1 MSTRTEKPPAARP
14 GPAPAPGREPE
25 PGPEPEPGLDLD
37 PGALHARWLAGNQE
51 FLLAELARVKRV
63 LAQYTAAVQGGAAP
77 ERPVA
82 PAQDGEPAR
91 ALARITQRM
100 PAPPALV
107 ALCQSLG
114 LSPFER
120 DVLLLCAGVEL
131 DAAVAAACAQV
142 TGRPLCSFGLAL
154 AALGEAHWS
163 ALSPSAPLR
172 RARLLD
178 VGAGEALTQSP
189 LRIEERVLHFLTGVG
204 GREERLQAVLRRV
217 AAPAPREADA
227 AGEGAARDRLS
238 ASQERAVQRLKE
250 LLLSPPT
257 EEDPSLR
264 PLVWLCGPEP
274 LELRAVAAA
283 ATAALGLPLYALRSG
298 DLPTGAAER
307 ATLLAL
313 WTRELHLAEAALLL
327 CCGDG
332 DPAELVRG
340 AVAWLEAV
348 PGVVLVAGR
357 EPTSDLGRPLL
368 TVDVPRPTS
377 RERLQLLRAYLEGV
391 LLPLPLLEQAASQF
405 RLGVTGIATAAAQ
418 VRAQLVQEAAPG
430 SAPAQSNEPARSS
443 ASAGRLWA
451 ACRGQARL
459 RLDELARRIEPAVG
473 WDDLVL
479 PEAQRRMLGEV
490 VIHQRQQATV
500 YDRWGMGQGG
510 AGARGLGITALFVGQ
525 SGTGKTLAAEVL
537 AAELR
542 LDLYHIDLSQLV
554 SKYIGETEKNLRRVF
569 DAAEQGGAVLLFDE
583 ADALFGKRSEV
594 KDSHDRYANL
604 EISYLLQRMEA
615 YQGISVLTSNNR
627 SALDSAFLRRIRFI
641 VQFPFP
647 DPQQRMELWR
657 RAFGPGAPTRE
668 LALEKL
674 ARLNITG
681 GQIRNIALSA
691 AFLAADEGQP
701 VQMRHVLAAA
711 RSEYAKSERPLT
723 EAEIGGWL

>member
-1 MSTRTEKPPAARP
+1 MSTRTEKPSGTRPVPAA
-14 GPAPAPGREPE
+14 APSHAPELGQEPGRAPE
-25 PGPEPEPGLDLD
+25 PAAPEPD
-37 PGALHARWLAGNQE
+37 PEALHARWLAGNQE
-51 FLLAELARVKRV
+51 FLLAELSRVKRV
-63 LAQYTAAVQGGAAP
+63 LAQYSAAVQGGAAP
-77 ERPVA
+77 DPAAAR
-82 PAQDGEPAR
+82 AQDGEQAR
-91 ALARITQRM
+91 ALARISQRM

-154 AALGEAHWS
+154 AALGEAHFS

-172 RARLLD
+172 RARLLEL
-178 VGAGEALTQSP
+178 GAGEALTQSP

-217 AAPAPREADA
+217 PVPDTGQ
-227 AGEGAARDRLS
+227 AGEGAARDRMS
-238 ASQERAVQRLKE
+238 ASQQRAVQRLQE
-250 LLLSPPT
+250 LLTRSLL
-257 EEDPSLR
+257 EEDASLR
-264 PLVWLCGPEP
+264 PLLWLCGPEP

-283 ATAALGLPLYALRSG
+283 ATFALGLPLYALRTQ
-298 DLPTGAAER
+298 DVPTGAAER
-307 ATLLAL
+307 AALLAL
-313 WTRELHLAEAALLL
+313 WTRELHLSEAALLL

-332 DPAELVRG
+332 DPAELLRG
-340 AVAWLEAV
+340 ALTWLEAV

-357 EPTSDLGRPLL
+357 EPATDLGRPLL

-377 RERLQLLRAYLEGV
+377 RERLQLLRAHLEGV
-391 LLPLPLLEQAASQF
+391 ALPAPLLEQAASQF
-405 RLGVTGIATAAAQ
+405 RLGVTGLATAAAQ
-418 VRAQLVQEAAPG
+418 VRARLGPEAAAG
-430 SAPAQSNEPARSS
+430 QQASPAST
-443 ASAGRLWA
+443 LWA

-479 PEAQRRMLGEV
+479 PEAQRRLLGEV
-490 VIHQRQQATV
+490 LIHQRQQATV

-542 LDLYHIDLSQLV
+542 LDLYHIDLSQIV

-647 DPQQRMELWR
+647 DPQQRVELWR
-657 RAFGPGAPTRE
+657 RAFGAGAPTRE
-668 LALEKL
+668 LVLEKL